1 MRATITTCNYGSS
14 SSSSSSLVP
23 AILPWSWSLAIL
35 IVMVVVT
42 TVTHTANK
50 PVEALSPSV
59 LKPAIRTTRTAAI
72 PTTTTVRRT
81 KGGWLYGN
89 TDDADTAASAS
100 DDTSR
105 PLSATEALRQEA
117 ETFQLEAEQLRAEIK
132 EATVTSSP
140 KVGPA
145 VVQSPWTVVP
155 AEDDDDDDDDRGSAY
170 RLYIDIG
177 REEGSWMDP
186 RWGASGKR
194 LEFAVDIQLVPTQN
208 AADGIAAKMVDDN
221 SFGQRSATY
230 MVRTAPYARLRDGF
244 DKMACTEGAYR
255 IDINKKKNQATFRMV
270 LEVAGTTQFADQQYI
285 YGDVSVPGPGCLY
298 FSLPCFV
305 NATSGTLQQIS
316 TKEGL
321 VSVRKMGWHTGWRRE
336 ESQIC
341 GVFTAKTLAEAQKRD
356 PY

>member
-1 MRATITTCNYGSS
+1 MRATTTTFNYGSS
-14 SSSSSSLVP
+14 RP
-23 AILPWSWSLAIL
+23 AILPWSRSLLIAIL
-35 IVMVVVT
+35 IGMIVVT

-50 PVEALSPSV
+50 PVEALRPSV
-59 LKPAIRTTRTAAI
+59 LRPAIRRTRTAAI
-72 PTTTTVRRT
+72 PTTTNARRT
-81 KGGWLYGN
+81 TGGWLYGN

-117 ETFQLEAEQLRAEIK
+117 ETLQLEAEQLRAEIK

-140 KVGPA
+140 QVGPA